1 MYKERNELGEN
12 VRRHMVAEIR
22 RDIQHGSLYVSE
34 RLRDTG
40 KKMYPELLI
49 QAAGKWD
56 QTWLA
61 SQLRLHN
68 CMKQMELKRTPS
80 GASLVSVPPNAGQTL
95 AADEFGRFL
104 LRGLCVQAIESAGG
118 RLVVCAS
125 SNGIPPPPKEVA
137 KIGAEVDAF
146 KLLEELRQGAGVETA
161 LGRGLT
167 VRLP

>member
-1 MYKERNELGEN
+1 MHKEMLGLGDI
-12 VRRHMVAEIR
+12 VRKHMVAEIR
-22 RDIQHGSLYVSE
+22 RDMQRGNLYVSE

-40 KKMYPELLI
+40 KKMYPDLLV

-56 QTWLA
+56 HTWLA

-68 CMKQMELKRTPS
+68 CMKQMELKRTPN
-80 GASLVSVPPNAGQTL
+80 GASLVSVPPNAGQML
-95 AADEFGRFL
+95 AEEEFHRFL

-118 RLVVCAS
+118 RLVVCAAG
-125 SNGIPPPPKEVA
+125 NGASLPPEEEA
-137 KIGAEVDAF
+137 KIGAEINAHR
-146 KLLEELRQGAGVETA
+146 LLEDLRRGTGVETV